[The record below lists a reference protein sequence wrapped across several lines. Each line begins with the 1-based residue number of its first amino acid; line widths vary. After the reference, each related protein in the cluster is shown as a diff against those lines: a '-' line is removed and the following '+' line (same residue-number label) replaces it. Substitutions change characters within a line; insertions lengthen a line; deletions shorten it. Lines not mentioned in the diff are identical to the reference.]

1 MDKDKLMDFFITNQG
16 KIIGALIGFLAGLL
30 FLTLGLFKTLVLSI
44 CIAVGYYLGKKV
56 DNKEDIIQLIERLL
70 NSHGKK

>member
-30 FLTLGLFKTLVLSI
+30 YLTLGLFKTLVLSI

>member
-30 FLTLGLFKTLVLSI
+30 LLTLGLFKTLVLSI